1 MPSSSLGTDDYRY
14 TQESCC
20 RGDSRIARVGTE
32 TTRRIIVLCRRD
44 ARPRASEP
52 YRLRLHLRY
61 CRHFSVWVLPT
72 SGASGEAPL
81 QRNTEFLPFRRKQPS
96 RLFKKGRLGAVLLT
110 QECPGL
116 PPGIVILAA
125 VVTAATAI
133 TATTAATTGGGHQA
147 VPATA
152 AAEEENEDDDPPAA
166 TETIV
171 ITHKEPS

>member
-1 MPSSSLGTDDYRY
+1 MAFMVFSSF
-14 TQESCC
+14 
-20 RGDSRIARVGTE
+20 
-32 TTRRIIVLCRRD
+32 LCL
-44 ARPRASEP
+44 ASA
-52 YRLRLHLRY
+52 YI
-61 CRHFSVWVLPT
+61 
-72 SGASGEAPL
+72 
-81 QRNTEFLPFRRKQPS
+81 
-96 RLFKKGRLGAVLLT
+96 GRLGRGAPTEKYRVPTVSKEATLPPFSKRGGLT

-133 TATTAATTGGGHQA
+133 TATTATTTGGGHQA